1 MSKYGNVAGTPPRH
15 TTYRAQ
21 VAARSREE
29 AAQDRAQGLETGW
42 TMASYMISGLI
53 GYGLIGWLLAKFT
66 HVQFLFPAGLLL
78 GVVVSVGFVIYRYG
92 RPEKRPEKRKE
103 KQPDQ
108 QSTQTAEQAQNSRAG
123 TGRNDR

>member
-1 MSKYGNVAGTPPRH
+1 MSKYGNVAGTRPKY

-29 AAQDRAQGLETGW
+29 AAEDRAQGLETGW

-53 GYGLIGWLLAKFT
+53 GYGLIGWLLARFT
-66 HVQFLFPAGLLL
+66 HVQFLFPAGLLF

-92 RPEKRPEKRKE
+92 RSAKHPG
-103 KQPDQ
+103 KQG
-108 QSTQTAEQAQNSRAG
+108 TQTAEPAQSRLAG
-123 TGRNDR
+123 TERNDR

>member
-1 MSKYGNVAGTPPRH
+1 MSANIGQSKRQPRGTD
-15 TTYRAQ
+15 Q
-21 VAARSREE
+21 EE
-29 AAQDRAQGLETGW
+29 ARMRALGLSTGW
-42 TMASYMISGLI
+42 NVFSYMISGLI

-92 RPEKRPEKRKE
+92 RAEKRQDEQAIQGP
-103 KQPDQ
+103 
-108 QSTQTAEQAQNSRAG
+108 TAEQAQNSRAG

>member
-29 AAQDRAQGLETGW
+29 AAEDRAQGLETGW
-42 TMASYMISGLI
+42 TMASYMVSGLI

-92 RPEKRPEKRKE
+92 RSEQRQDE
-103 KQPDQ
+103 
-108 QSTQTAEQAQNSRAG
+108 QSIQGSTAEQAQNRRAG
-123 TGRNDR
+123 TERNDR

>member
-29 AAQDRAQGLETGW
+29 AAEDRAQGLETGW

-92 RPEKRPEKRKE
+92 RSEKRQDEQAIQGP
-103 KQPDQ
+103 
-108 QSTQTAEQAQNSRAG
+108 TAEQAQNSRAG